1 MMGLSSGKDAKALL
15 RTTIRSFLSSGGP
28 PYLILDTRSRP
39 VFQARHLAPSTN
51 IPLDRL
57 DGCWF
62 QLPAKQAPFAVL
74 EDEQGAA
81 TSTSPCIES
90 IRSSDILKSHG
101 WEPQWVFQDHPLFWS
116 AMAEEMSLQPQLAS
130 DQERAGID
138 HNGDGHIQIIE
149 SIGTGR
155 GSQPPYHF
163 LFRPNPDLVKI
174 LPQIEQELVRLRSTS
189 EPDKTTPLLRCL
201 DVGCGSGRDMIYMVA
216 RSANDQAIRGA
227 EWSTLGLDQRED
239 MCALVQQLARDTFLC
254 DDSDDKI
261 GNDTNGSHPGRA
273 LASRVSTITGKIDPT
288 TGVLW
293 VSSSSTSGPM
303 ESRQQPLRLKN
314 VRYRDEAMDEAHQQ
328 LLNQPTDSTTP
339 DERFDLVVMIR
350 FLQRPLF
357 APLVHHWLRPGGF
370 IVLSTFVSDH
380 DLPQYSKPGPAHRLQ
395 SKTEARDI
403 FEGLGLKVVMDE
415 ISLIE
420 DGTRPVATVVA
431 QKLP

>member
-1 MMGLSSGKDAKALL
+1 
-15 RTTIRSFLSSGGP
+15 
-28 PYLILDTRSRP
+28 
-39 VFQARHLAPSTN
+39 
-51 IPLDRL
+51 
-57 DGCWF
+57 
-62 QLPAKQAPFAVL
+62 
-74 EDEQGAA
+74 
-81 TSTSPCIES
+81 
-90 IRSSDILKSHG
+90 
-101 WEPQWVFQDHPLFWS
+101 
-116 AMAEEMSLQPQLAS
+116 MAEEMSLQPQLAS